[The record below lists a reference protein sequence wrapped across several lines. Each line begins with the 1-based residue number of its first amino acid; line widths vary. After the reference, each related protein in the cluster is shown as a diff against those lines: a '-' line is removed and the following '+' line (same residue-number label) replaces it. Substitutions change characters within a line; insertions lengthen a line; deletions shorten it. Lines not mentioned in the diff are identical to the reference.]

1 MKILLAEDDPGSR
14 RLVNVHLSAAG
25 YEVIEAEDGQLAW
38 ELFQRDT
45 FHIVITDWMM
55 PKMDGPTLIHNIRSN
70 GHKSYTYIIMLTAI
84 DDKPKVVMGLEAGA
98 DEYLTKPFDSRELI
112 ARVAS
117 GERIL
122 KLEEQLTQARHEMET
137 LAMHDGLTGMFN
149 RRAIEEYIEAELD
162 LARRKGRPLSVILL
176 DIDHFKAVNDQ
187 YGHSI
192 GDHTLQQLAGIL
204 PRNLRQYDRI
214 GRWGGDEFIV
224 ILPDTKISEAFMIAD
239 RMRITTAETKLS
251 LENGEYYTVQI
262 SLGVACAS
270 GSYPSLKKLV
280 DAADLAMYQAKQAG
294 RNHVCS
300 FDGPIE

>member
-1 MKILLAEDDPGSR
+1 MKVLLAEDDPGSR

-70 GHKSYTYIIMLTAI
+70 GQKSYTYIIMLTAI

-122 KLEEQLTQARHEMET
+122 KLES
-137 LAMHDGLTGMFN
+137 N
-149 RRAIEEYIEAELD
+149 
-162 LARRKGRPLSVILL
+162 
-176 DIDHFKAVNDQ
+176 
-187 YGHSI
+187 
-192 GDHTLQQLAGIL
+192 
-204 PRNLRQYDRI
+204 
-214 GRWGGDEFIV
+214 
-224 ILPDTKISEAFMIAD
+224 
-239 RMRITTAETKLS
+239 
-251 LENGEYYTVQI
+251 
-262 SLGVACAS
+262 
-270 GSYPSLKKLV
+270 
-280 DAADLAMYQAKQAG
+280 
-294 RNHVCS
+294 
-300 FDGPIE
+300 

>member
-1 MKILLAEDDPGSR
+1 MKVLLAEDDPGSR

-38 ELFQRDT
+38 ELFQRET
-45 FHIVITDWMM
+45 FQIVITDWMM

-70 GHKSYTYIIMLTAI
+70 GKKSYTYIIMLTAI

-149 RRAIEEYIEAELD
+149 RRAIEEYTEAELD
-162 LARRKGRPLSVILL
+162 LARRKERPLSVILL
-176 DIDHFKAVNDQ
+176 DIDYFKAINDQ

-224 ILPDTKISEAFMIAD
+224 ILPDTKISEAIMIAD

>member
-1 MKILLAEDDPGSR
+1 MKVLLAEDDPGSR

-55 PKMDGPTLIHNIRSN
+55 PKMDGPTLIHNIRSK
-70 GHKSYTYIIMLTAI
+70 GQKSYTYIIMLTAI
-84 DDKPKVVMGLEAGA
+84 DEKPKVVMGLEAGA

-137 LAMHDGLTGMFN
+137 LAMHDGLTGIFN
-149 RRAIEEYIEAELD
+149 RRAIEEYTEAELD
-162 LARRKGRPLSVILL
+162 LARRKERPLSVILL
-176 DIDHFKAVNDQ
+176 DIDHFKAINDQ

-192 GDHTLQQLAGIL
+192 GDHTLQQLAEIL

-224 ILPDTKISEAFMIAD
+224 ILPDTKISEAIMIAE

-270 GSYPSLKKLV
+270 GSYPSLIKLV
-280 DAADLAMYQAKQAG
+280 DAADLVMYRAKQAG
-294 RNHVCS
+294 GNHVLS
-300 FDGPIE
+300 LDQPIE

>member
-14 RLVNVHLSAAG
+14 RLVKVHLSDAG

-38 ELFQRDT
+38 ELFQRET
-45 FHIVITDWMM
+45 FQIVITDWMM
-55 PKMDGPTLIHNIRSN
+55 PKMDGPTLIHNIRSS
-70 GHKSYTYIIMLTAI
+70 GQKGYTYIIMLTAI

-98 DEYLTKPFDSRELI
+98 DEYLTKPFDSKELI

-137 LAMHDGLTGMFN
+137 LAMHDGLTGIFN
-149 RRAIEEYIEAELD
+149 RRAIEEYTEAELD
-162 LARRKGRPLSVILL
+162 LARRKERPLSVILL
-176 DIDHFKAVNDQ
+176 DIDHFKDINDQ

-204 PRNLRQYDRI
+204 PGNLRQYDRI

-224 ILPDTKISEAFMIAD
+224 ILPDTKISEANMIAE
-239 RMRITTAETKLS
+239 RMRIATAETKWS
-251 LENGEYYTVQI
+251 LENGECYTVQI

-270 GSYPSLKKLV
+270 GSYPSLIKLV

-300 FDGPIE
+300 FDQPIE